1 MTELSTPRLR
11 LRHWLPTDLAPF
23 AELNADP
30 RAMQFMPRPLTAQQS
45 RAFATGAE
53 SALAARGFG
62 LWAVEL
68 SASQEFVGCVGLN
81 EPSFEAHFM
90 PCTEVLWRLLP
101 RHWGCGYATEAARAC
116 VAFAFEKLRRHEV
129 VSFTVPANVRSRA
142 VMERLGM
149 THEERDDFQHPRLA
163 IADPLRQHVLYRL
176 LRNPSGAD

>member
-1 MTELSTPRLR
+1 MTELTTPRLR
-11 LRHWLPTDLAPF
+11 LRHWLPTDLPPF
-23 AELNADP
+23 TELNADP
-30 RAMQFMPRPLTAQQS
+30 LAMQFMPRPLTAEQS

-53 SALAARGFG
+53 SALVAQGFG

-68 SASQEFVGCVGLN
+68 SASQEFIGCVGLN

-90 PCTEVLWRLLP
+90 PCMEVLWRLLP

-116 VAFAFEKLRRHEV
+116 VAFAFGKLGRHEV

-149 THEERDDFQHPRLA
+149 RREERDDFEHPRLSVG
-163 IADPLRQHVLYRL
+163 DPLRHHVLYRL
-176 LRNPSGAD
+176 PRNASGAH

>member
-1 MTELSTPRLR
+1 M
-11 LRHWLPTDLAPF
+11 
-23 AELNADP
+23 
-30 RAMQFMPRPLTAQQS
+30 
-45 RAFATGAE
+45 
-53 SALAARGFG
+53 
-62 LWAVEL
+62 
-68 SASQEFVGCVGLN
+68 
-81 EPSFEAHFM
+81 
-90 PCTEVLWRLLP
+90 EVLWRLLP